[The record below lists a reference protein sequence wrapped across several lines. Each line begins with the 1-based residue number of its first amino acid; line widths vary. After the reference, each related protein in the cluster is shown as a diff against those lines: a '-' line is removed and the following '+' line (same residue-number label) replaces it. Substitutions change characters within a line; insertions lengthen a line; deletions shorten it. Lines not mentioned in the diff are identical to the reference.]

1 MDFAKHNTF
10 LFISVILIFVG
21 CKQAP
26 TKVIEQNVDIF
37 EKNIVLLDTRSDLEF
52 TSFHIQGAQN
62 LLTEDFLILKNPLA
76 KVQNK
81 KRILDPD
88 LNQTIRRLA
97 LKGVKPDF
105 KIYLIG
111 DSKNSVNNKK
121 WRWLLSYLEIS
132 DVSLF
137 SMSEIKKIKNG
148 RFADA
153 EKQIPWIL
161 KSSVEYQNEFI
172 LKKAPTC
179 FVGWDEKNCK

>member
-1 MDFAKHNTF
+1 MKHNTF
-10 LFISVILIFVG
+10 LCTAAVLFFVG

-26 TKVIEQNVDIF
+26 TKIIEQNADIF
-37 EKNIVLLDTRSDLEF
+37 EKNIVLLDTRNALDF
-52 TSFHIQGAQN
+52 ASFHVSGAQS
-62 LLTEDFLILKNPLA
+62 LLIEDFLILKNPLA
-76 KVQNK
+76 KAQNK
-81 KRILDPD
+81 KYKFDSD
-88 LNQTIRRLA
+88 LNQTIERLA
-97 LKGVKPDF
+97 HKGVRPDF

-121 WRWLLSYLEIS
+121 WRWLLSYLEIG

-179 FVGWDEKNCK
+179 FVGWDENSCK